1 MSAPR
6 LHLSPQGRGRLP
18 NEVTKSDEGVP
29 ELSRDPNPLTPPLS
43 SAGRGADR
51 ACRANCTSTGR
62 ELGRD
67 YREKQGPASP
77 NSHRRED
84 VRELGLEPRAEIV
97 AHVDRDREGPFE
109 LHVVGDA
116 GVDQDAVVE

>member
-1 MSAPR
+1 MR
-6 LHLSPQGRGRLP
+6 GFLSYRETRTPSPHPSPLQG
-18 NEVTKSDEGVP
+18 E
-29 ELSRDPNPLTPPLS
+29 
-43 SAGRGADR
+43 GADR

-67 YREKQGPASP
+67 YREKQAPASP

-116 GVDQDAVVE
+116 GVDQDAVVEVARQEQWVALRCPRLLDD